1 MIVSGVIFVTNR
13 SMPAL
18 DHWRTSPAHK
28 PMSALGQADI
38 GSAKRHVRFY
48 AQKRTSKEVRHESY
62 GRLVPEEPITILIL
76 AVAGALDYLP
86 SRL

>member
-1 MIVSGVIFVTNR
+1 MQNV
-13 SMPAL
+13 
-18 DHWRTSPAHK
+18 
-28 PMSALGQADI
+28 MSAL
-38 GSAKRHVRFY
+38 R
-48 AQKRTSKEVRHESY
+48 QKRTSKEVRHESY